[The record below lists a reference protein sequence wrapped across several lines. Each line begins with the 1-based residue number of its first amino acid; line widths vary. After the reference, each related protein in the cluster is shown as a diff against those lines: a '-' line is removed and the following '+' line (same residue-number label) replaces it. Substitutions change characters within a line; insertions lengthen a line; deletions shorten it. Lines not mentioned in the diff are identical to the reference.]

1 MLNRTCDEL
10 VMNFQRKPSD
20 CPTGAVLS
28 GNFVET
34 KSNVLSLT
42 LEGHTVTRSHG
53 HSLEWSHGQ
62 SPEWST
68 EIVPPIMSH
77 PKPPPLRVF
86 FCSTRFG
93 VAQAPAPWIYHGFF
107 DLTTQPGDF

>member
-1 MLNRTCDEL
+1 MMLNRTCDEL

-42 LEGHTVTRSHG
+42 LEGHTVTRSQLG
-53 HSLEWSHGQ
+53 
-62 SPEWST
+62 
-68 EIVPPIMSH
+68 M
-77 PKPPPLRVF
+77 F
-86 FCSTRFG
+86 TRSESRM
-93 VAQAPAPWIYHGFF
+93 VN
-107 DLTTQPGDF
+107 